1 MAGEGGESRFLTTGD
16 PTRVSSKATQFLR
29 RKIAFEA
36 AEV

>member
-1 MAGEGGESRFLTTGD
+1 MVGPGGESRFLTTGD

-36 AEV
+36 AEL